1 MQTFVPRNL
10 MHPSL
15 KFACSLFLIVII
27 ILINSPPSSS
37 THSAT
42 PSTPGCP
49 LSTKCPYYSS
59 LISHSPLPSID
70 WSNSD
75 CPLKDKCPYFEKLR
89 KAFDENDGVLN
100 DGCPYLSKCPHANEK
115 TAGDV
120 SKCPHFKHGA
130 EGHEDVS
137 KCPHLKKKKEEA
149 AKDEL

>member
-1 MQTFVPRNL
+1 MQS
-10 MHPSL
+10 SL
-15 KFACSLFLIVII
+15 KFACSLFLILII

-37 THSAT
+37 TLSAT

-89 KAFDENDGVLN
+89 KEFDENNGVVG
-100 DGCPYLSKCPHANEK
+100 DRCPYLSKCPHANDKEK
-115 TAGDV
+115 TPGDV
-120 SKCPHFKHGA
+120 NKCPHFKHDGA
-130 EGHEDVS
+130 EGHGDVT
-137 KCPHLKKKKEEA
+137 KCPHLKKKKEEEA
-149 AKDEL
+149 RDEL